1 VAEVRIDIEANV
13 AEAQRNLEKLT
24 RTADKTSKDIESGF
38 SRANQIFNS
47 FVGNLAANAAG
58 AAFSALGKAAGALV
72 GVFEDGIEAAQRQ
85 QDAINKLNTA
95 LALAGDFSDDASQS
109 LQEYASA
116 LQEASVVGDEVIL
129 EQLAL
134 AKSFGVSNEQAKEL
148 VSAALNLSQATGIS
162 LDGAVKNLG
171 KTLGGL
177 TGELGE
183 SVPALRGLS
192 KEALQ
197 SGAAIEL
204 ISQRFGGAAEAATRT
219 FSGAITQ
226 ASNTFGDL
234 TEVLGGFITSSPAV
248 IAAVN
253 AFNGIFKNLQTSFGA
268 NQDVAQRFIKDVLL
282 VIIDA
287 FAATVV
293 AIDSTRAAFDSLFT
307 GVVNL
312 SLRATLGVQNLLA
325 VIGQTTE
332 SELEATREA
341 IRLADEDF
349 KKAFDPG
356 ETASNILGFAA
367 EVRGAIEQSADATD
381 KQAESLLALNAA
393 ANEAKAGTAGLTE
406 EQKKL
411 QTQAITLLQ
420 QLGVETTTITE
431 RVLTQ
436 QEQLLV
442 DSYAKRLITQEEYN
456 LGQALLEADRLNKEK
471 EVREKAI
478 TDEIGQLLARNDAL
492 LQINDAYVLE
502 EITRNN
508 ERLAI
513 LEQSEDLSVQK
524 RIEIQ
529 AKLAAAERR
538 LNDQRLQAT
547 QTFLGGIGQA
557 VALGGRKTFKA
568 TKAFSIAEAIIQGFL
583 AVQRA
588 LASAPPPFNFIAAA
602 GVGAATAANVIKI
615 QRQQPPGFQTGLTEV
630 PAGFPNDSF
639 AARLTSGERVVSGPQ
654 NEDLKEFIASNSQN
668 AGLLESINARLQSL
682 ELAVTVNVGGE
693 TIVNTINREIRQGR
707 LLQV

>member
-1 VAEVRIDIEANV
+1 MAEIRIDIEANV
-13 AEAQRNLEKLT
+13 AEAQKNLQSLT
-24 RTADKTSKDIESGF
+24 RTAEKTSKDIESGF

-47 FVGNLAANAAG
+47 FVGNLAANAATG
-58 AAFSALGKAAGALV
+58 AFNALRSAAGALI
-72 GVFEDGIEAAQRQ
+72 GVFEDGVEAAQRQ

-95 LALAGDFSDDASQS
+95 LALAGDFSDEASQS

-116 LQEASVVGDEVIL
+116 LQETSTVGDEVIL

-204 ISQRFGGAAEAATRT
+204 IQQRFGGAAEAATRT

-234 TEVLGGFITSSPAV
+234 TEVLGGFITNSPAV

-253 AFNGIFKNLQTSFGA
+253 AFNSIFKSLQGSVGA
-268 NQDVAQRFIKDVLL
+268 NSEAAERFIREVLL
-282 VIIDA
+282 VLIDA
-287 FAATVV
+287 FAVTV
-293 AIDSTRAAFDSLFT
+293 ASIDATRAAFEALFT
-307 GVVNL
+307 GIVNL
-312 SLRATLGVQNLLA
+312 SLRATLGVQNLLSL
-325 VIGQTTE
+325 IGETTE
-332 SELEATREA
+332 SELEATLEA

-349 KKAFDPG
+349 KNAFNAS
-356 ETASNILGFAA
+356 ETADNILGFAA
-367 EVRGAIEQSADATD
+367 QVRGAIEESSAATD
-381 KQAESLLALNAA
+381 KQAQSLLALNEA
-393 ANEAKAGTAGLTE
+393 ANQAKAGTAGLTE

-411 QTQAITLLQ
+411 QSQAIELLQ
-420 QLGVETTTITE
+420 KLGVETTTITE
-431 RVLTQ
+431 RVLTD
-436 QEQLLV
+436 QEKLLV
-442 DSYAKRLITQEEYN
+442 ESYAKRLITQEEYN
-456 LGQALLEADRLNKEK
+456 LGQALLEAERLQKEQ

-478 TDEIGQLLARNDAL
+478 TDEINQLLARNDAL
-492 LQINDAYVLE
+492 LQINDAFVIE
-502 EITRNN
+502 EINRNN

-524 RIEIQ
+524 RIEVQ
-529 AKLAAAERR
+529 AKLVAAE
-538 LNDQRLQAT
+538 QRLTQQRLSAVQGFFNGLAQAT
-547 QTFLGGIGQA
+547 
-557 VALGGRKTFKA
+557 ALGGKRAFKA
-568 TKAFSIAEAIIQGFL
+568 TKAFSTAEAIIQGFL

-602 GVGAATAANVIKI
+602 GVVAATTANVIKI
-615 QRQQPPGFQTGLTEV
+615 QRTQPPGFQTGLTEV
-630 PAGFPNDSF
+630 PAGFPNDTF
-639 AARLTSGERVVSGPQ
+639 AARLTSGERVVSAPQ
-654 NEDLKEFIASNSQN
+654 NQDLKEFIASNSQN
-668 AGLLESINARLQSL
+668 AGLLSSINSRLQNL

-693 TIVNTINREIRQGR
+693 TIVNTINRELRQGR
-707 LLQV
+707 VLQV